1 MKKLLRFLKDY
12 RRESILGPL
21 FKLLEA
27 TLELFV
33 PLTVAA
39 LIDKGIGEEN
49 IPYMIKLFVLLV
61 LLGVAGLFLSVT
73 AQYFSARAAVGFV
86 TKVRQAL
93 FVHIQQL
100 SYSDLDRLGVA
111 GLITRMTGDMN
122 QLQSGLNLTLRL
134 LLRSPFVVAGA
145 FVMAWQIDRR
155 VAGVFGLTI
164 LLLAAFVFTIML
176 VTIPLYKKVQHR
188 VDRVLM
194 KVRENL
200 AGVRVI
206 RAFGMEE
213 EEQAEFVKRHRELTA
228 SQEQAGLLSAL
239 LNPLGYCIINIGIA
253 LMIWK
258 GGLQIE
264 AGLLTQGAV
273 VALYNYMAQILE
285 ELVKLAQMIITL
297 TRAVAS
303 GNRVQDVLEISSCQS
318 FPEVNV
324 GEPEKKTGIVFEEVT
339 LVYDTAQAPS
349 LTDISFR
356 AEEGMTVGI
365 IGGTGSGK
373 TSLVNLIPRFYDTT
387 LGRIRLN
394 GIDIR
399 DYSRKDL
406 LERISVVPQKSVL
419 FKGTI
424 RENLLWRKENAKEEE
439 LWRAL
444 RIAQAEEFVKK
455 KEEGLDFMLE
465 QGGENL
471 SGGQR
476 QRLTIA
482 RALVGKPSVLIL
494 DDSSAALDYA
504 TDGALR
510 KALEEMEEKPLIL
523 QVSQRTVSIEKADLI
538 LVLEEGRLVGTG
550 THEELLTHCRLYRE
564 IHESQ
569 HKKESDPR

>member
-228 SQEQAGLLSAL
+228 AQEQAGLLSAL
-239 LNPLGYCIINIGIA
+239 LNPFGYCIINIGIA

-303 GNRVQDVLEISSCQS
+303 GNRVQDVLEISSRQS
-318 FPEVNV
+318 FPEVTV
-324 GEPEKKTGIVFEEVT
+324 GKPEKKTGIVFEEVT

-373 TSLVNLIPRFYDTT
+373 TSLVNLIPRFYDATA
-387 LGRIRLN
+387 GRIRLN
-394 GIDIR
+394 GIDVR

-424 RENLLWRKENAKEEE
+424 RENLLWRKENAREEE

-455 KEEGLDFMLE
+455 KEGGLDFMLE

-550 THEELLTHCRLYRE
+550 THEELLTHCSLYRE